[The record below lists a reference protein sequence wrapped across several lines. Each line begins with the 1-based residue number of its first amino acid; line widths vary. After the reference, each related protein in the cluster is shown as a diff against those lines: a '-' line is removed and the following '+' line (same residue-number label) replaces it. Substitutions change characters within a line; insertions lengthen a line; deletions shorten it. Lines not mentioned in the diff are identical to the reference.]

1 MPLFMKKYSFRP
13 LLFISLLLMLL
24 SAAPQGEG
32 RDKAVVP
39 GSIILQLQPGARS
52 SVTRTFLE
60 TSFAR
65 EGLHFE
71 RCLSAEL
78 GIWLASYDVQKAR
91 GSQLLDAL
99 KNNHLLSQVQ
109 FEHYVSLRELI
120 PDDPRFSDQ
129 WALRNTGQAGGIADA
144 DIDAS
149 DAWDYDVN
157 TGVTAL
163 GDSIVLAVVD
173 DGFYLDH
180 EDMRFWKNRDEIPG
194 NGIDDDGNG
203 YTDDHDGWNAYTANG
218 DIPVKSHGTHVS
230 GIAGALGNNSKGISG
245 VNWNCALLPVAGSS
259 ALESTVVAAY
269 AYVYKMRLLYEQSS
283 GEYGAFIVAT
293 NSSFGVDFADPEDYP
308 VWGMMYDSLGSLG
321 ILNAAATMNKPWN
334 VDEVGD
340 VPTKFESD
348 FLIGVTNTTSE
359 DLKYVNA
366 AWGPVS
372 IDMGAPGSGILTT
385 KVSNT
390 YGYTTGT
397 SMAAPHVSGS
407 IALMFAAAGEAFL
420 NKYDEKPAAMA
431 RFLKDLLLDA
441 VDPQPGFD
449 TLFVSGGRL
458 NVHNAVKKLLDP
470 RIIPGI
476 DTLRQVIVKDSTAES
491 SLKLYNQLGFAMDF
505 TARVEDA
512 PGWIDLQQSSGT
524 IAGNDSAVLLISFSA
539 AGLAPGEYQCD
550 ILVEDAAGMLVT
562 LSVVLEVLPDLGLD
576 DKSVF
581 SRISAYPN
589 PFSDDLHIGIELKYP
604 DRVWIEVYSLSGQ
617 KLCHSDAKP
626 CKAGYNVIKWSG
638 MSDAGGPPAPGI
650 LLLRVHGQGWSSQL
664 KLIKM

>member
-13 LLFISLLLMLL
+13 LLFISLLLVLL

-32 RDKAVVP
+32 RDKTVVP
-39 GSIILQLQPGARS
+39 GSIILQLQPGARAS
-52 SVTRTFLE
+52 ATRTLLE

-91 GSQLLDAL
+91 GGPLLDAL
-99 KNNHLLSQVQ
+99 KNSQLLSQVQ

-163 GDSIVLAVVD
+163 GDSIVLAIVD

-180 EDMRFWKNRDEIPG
+180 EDMRFWKNLDEIPG
-194 NGIDDDGNG
+194 NGLDDDGNG
-203 YTDDHDGWNAYTANG
+203 YTDDHDGWNAYAANG

-259 ALESTVVAAY
+259 TLESTVVEAY

-321 ILNAAATMNKPWN
+321 ILNAAATMNKPYD

-407 IALMFAAAGEAFL
+407 IALMFAAADEAFL
-420 NKYDEKPAAMA
+420 NKYDENPAAMA
-431 RFLKDLLLDA
+431 RFMKDLLLDA
-441 VDPQPGFD
+441 VDSQPGFD

-476 DTLRQVIVKDSTAES
+476 DTLRQVVVKDSTAES

-505 TARVEDA
+505 TATVEDA
-512 PGWIDLQQSSGT
+512 PGWIDLQHSSGT
-524 IAGNDSAVLLISFSA
+524 VAGNDSAVLLISFSA
-539 AGLAPGEYQCD
+539 AGLALGEYQCD

-562 LSVVLEVLPDLGLD
+562 LTVVLEVLPDLGLD

-581 SRISAYPN
+581 SSISAYPN
-589 PFSDDLHIGIELKYP
+589 PFSDDLQIGIELKYP

-617 KLCHSDAKP
+617 KLCHSEAKP
-626 CKAGYNVIKWSG
+626 CKAGYNMIKWSG
-638 MSDAGGPPAPGI
+638 MNDAGRPPAPGI